1 MSFKRNKDLFM
12 NVEKVVINAVT
23 ESLGMAIGDVTTAS
37 TRESLD
43 MDSLDDIECL
53 MFIEEEFEI
62 EIPDEAAEKLNSIQE
77 TIDYIKTVVE

>member
-1 MSFKRNKDLFM
+1 M

-23 ESLGMAIGDVTTAS
+23 ESLGMATGDVTTAS

>member
-1 MSFKRNKDLFM
+1 M
-12 NVEKVVINAVT
+12 NVEKVVINAIT
-23 ESLGMAIGDVTTAS
+23 ECLGMTLGDVTTAS

-43 MDSLDDIECL
+43 MDSLDDVECL

-77 TIDYIKTVVE
+77 TIDYIKTVVV